1 MSVKIRITALDLK
14 AADAVTG
21 LGGALCDLCSMSSDD
36 AHDLGELEEELM
48 MSIMFE
54 GTKELAATFLNEKGE
69 VPTKPGDWNTRFGVV
84 REPTVE
90 KEVESSQAL
99 HLLLRG
105 TDWILKVCYH
115 EIAGVNHWSE
125 ASNMRD
131 LGFIKQAK
139 ADVQQHLKERTG
151 LKIAFPDSAGK
162 GGRTTS
168 ENVCRCLLYDRETRD
183 ALLELVPERNRE
195 KLRKI
200 IIKVAVALRVVSTEF
215 QERVVGRESDGVR
228 GVQSCRES
236 DHF

>member
-1 MSVKIRITALDLK
+1 M
-14 AADAVTG
+14 
-21 LGGALCDLCSMSSDD
+21 
-36 AHDLGELEEELM
+36 
-48 MSIMFE
+48 
-54 GTKELAATFLNEKGE
+54 
-69 VPTKPGDWNTRFGVV
+69 
-84 REPTVE
+84 E

-105 TDWILKVCYH
+105 TDRILKVCYH
-115 EIAGVNHWSE
+115 KIAGVNHWSE

-151 LKIAFPDSAGK
+151 LKIAFRDSAGK

-200 IIKVAVALRVVSTEF
+200 IIRVAVALRVVSTEF

-228 GVQSCRES
+228 GVQ
-236 DHF
+236 